1 MNRINNNRKIKNE
14 KNSKKDYS
22 QKQERLKHNVGRKD
36 WNKYQT
42 QKMPK
47 KKNISQPMEW
57 KKEND
62 NPKKSKNRKKENKNN
77 IKKNNKNVKN
87 NKKKFSLIKFIGKL
101 LLILLVIIIIL
112 GGLFYYKVQE
122 NGGGVKGALM
132 TILGL
137 SPEEIENL
145 KPINI
150 LLLGVSEDLESRLTD
165 TIIVCS
171 YNPKKQIASM
181 ISIPRDTFIGNNKNK
196 AKGTDKINSLY
207 ARSPDKLIKEVSNIT
222 GIDLDYHA
230 VVNNNALIEIVD
242 IIGDID
248 FEVPIN
254 MDYDDPTQ
262 DLHIH
267 LKKGMQKID
276 GEKAELLLRFR
287 HNNDGSSY
295 PSEYGDNDYGRMKT
309 QRSFITETIKQT
321 LVLKNVTKSRQI
333 VDTIFDNIETNVDT
347 KDLLPYIPGAVEFD
361 VNTIIS
367 RQLPGESEKLNDLWF
382 FVHDK
387 KETKKMV
394 KEVQSEINS

>member
-1 MNRINNNRKIKNE
+1 MNRINNNRKIKKE
-14 KNSKKDYS
+14 KRSKKDYS
-22 QKQERLKHNVGRKD
+22 QKQEKLKRNVERKD
-36 WNKYQT
+36 WNKEKRTKVSNTKQVSKPMNWK
-42 QKMPK
+42 QE
-47 KKNISQPMEW
+47 KN
-57 KKEND
+57 
-62 NPKKSKNRKKENKNN
+62 NPKKEKSKKKLERKQEK
-77 IKKNNKNVKN
+77 
-87 NKKKFSLIKFIGKL
+87 KKKFSLIRFIGKL
-101 LLILLVIIIIL
+101 LLIILILIIIL
-112 GGLFYYKVQE
+112 GALFYYKVQE
-122 NGGGVKGALM
+122 NGGGVRGALI

-137 SPEEIENL
+137 SSEEIENL
-145 KPINI
+145 EPINV
-150 LLLGVSEDLESRLTD
+150 LLLGVSEDLDSKLTD

-171 YNPKKQIASM
+171 YNPKKQLASM

-207 ARSPDKLIKEVSNIT
+207 ARSPEKLLKEVSNIT
-222 GIDLDYHA
+222 GIDLDYYA
-230 VVNNNALIEIVD
+230 VVNNNALIEIIN

-248 FEVPIN
+248 FNVPIN

-295 PSEYGDNDYGRMKT
+295 PSEYGDNDYGRMRT
-309 QRSFITETIKQT
+309 QRAFITETIKQT
-321 LVLKNVTKSRQI
+321 LVIQNVIKSRQI
-333 VDTIFDNIETNVDT
+333 INTIFDNVDT
-347 KDLLPYIPGAVEFD
+347 NINTKNLLPYIPGAVEFD

-394 KEVQSEINS
+394 EEIQSEINN